1 MPLRWMLVSLVF
13 VTYVTY
19 AAAQD
24 TVGSPLSAWTPGT
37 LDIHQIATGRG
48 NAALIILPDGVSVLV
63 DAGAAGDGV
72 AETEPH
78 LAGAPNPGA
87 AIGRYI
93 KRHLSAPK
101 IDYALITHFH
111 PDHMGG
117 LADVYKEIPF
127 ATLLDRG
134 WPDYSYPAPQPE
146 ALAAY
151 RDFQKSAKVVMERFK
166 PGLAGQ
172 IAPKSTKVEIRNI
185 IVNGEMWRGTHDD
198 TLALFPLIS
207 RLTKADYPTEN
218 MCSAG
223 FRLQYGPFRYYTGG
237 DLPGTPDPGY
247 PSWNAPE
254 ASLGQVVGPVDVQV
268 VSQHGSMGE
277 APDAFLAATQ
287 SRVFVIPSWA
297 PSHPAPD
304 TLKRIMNSRYP
315 PQKKFVFATDL
326 RPSAKTVIGQ
336 RATQLSGPPG
346 HIVVRVE
353 PGGAHYTVY
362 VLNNSDTRDLI
373 RAVAGPFPADQGR

>member
-1 MPLRWMLVSLVF
+1 MSLRFVLVYLIC
-13 VTYVTY
+13 VTG

-24 TVGSPLSAWTPGT
+24 AVGSPLSAWTPGT
-37 LDIHQIATGRG
+37 LDIHQIAAGRG
-48 NAALIILPDGVSVLV
+48 NAALIILPDGASVLV

-78 LAGAPNPGA
+78 LAGAPTPGA

-93 KRHLSAPK
+93 KRHLKAAK
-101 IDYALITHFH
+101 IDYAVITHFH

-127 ATLLDRG
+127 TTLLDRG

-151 RDFQKSAKVVMERFK
+151 QKFVKSSGVAMERFK

-172 IAPKSTKVEIRNI
+172 IAPKSTQVEIRNI
-185 IVNGEMWRGTHDD
+185 IVNGEMWRGTRDD
-198 TLALFPLIS
+198 TLPLFPQLS

-223 FRLQYGPFRYYTGG
+223 FRLQYGAFRYFTGG
-237 DLPGTPDPGY
+237 DLPGAADPGY
-247 PSWNAPE
+247 PAWNAPE
-254 ASLGQVVGPVDVQV
+254 TSIGAVVGPVDVQV

-277 APDAFLAATQ
+277 APDSFLAATQ

-297 PSHPAPD
+297 PGHPAPD
-304 TLKRIMNSRYP
+304 TLKRIMNSRFP

-336 RATQLSGPPG
+336 RATQLAGPPG
-346 HIVVRVE
+346 HIVVRVD
-353 PGGAHYTVY
+353 PGGKQYTVY
-362 VLNNSDTRDLI
+362 VLDNSDTHDLI
-373 RAVAGPFPADQGR
+373 RAVAGPFASDQQR